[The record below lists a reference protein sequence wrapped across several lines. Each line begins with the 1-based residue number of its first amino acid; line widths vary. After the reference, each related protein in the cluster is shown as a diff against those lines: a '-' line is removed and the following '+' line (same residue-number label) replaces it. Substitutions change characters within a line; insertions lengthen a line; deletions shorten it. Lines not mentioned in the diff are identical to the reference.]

1 MAWPLVFAL
10 FLGAVA
16 LCVVAT
22 RYFRLEKPALSYGS
36 IIQRLFLLQAL
47 GEMQWR
53 LPSLYREEE
62 WKPFYKRFKGVL
74 EEVQAAARPMDDDGV
89 LIMKRLS
96 EAIDRHL
103 VSYLQSQPD
112 LVKLLQE
119 CMPASGQ
126 SWASMPTRARD
137 NLGNESDSSD
147 NQSDSL
153 DDESD
158 SLFPREISEEKVP
171 EALEGMRMLVDSL
184 LHGLEEINSSVSAGA
199 TRGESDLISH
209 QVPADLITVFYATDR
224 QMTVDGEYSGL
235 RSRRSEVPKLH
246 YGRMTVAVP
255 GRAKGVKIPGPK
267 KHVEADPCEHIVIIS
282 MNTELG
288 EDEDG
293 FVKILGE
300 ELHKADGNQERKVC
314 PLFEPCKLNL

>member
-22 RYFRLEKPALSYGS
+22 RYFRLEMPALSYDS
-36 IIQRLFLLQAL
+36 VIQRLFLLQAL

-53 LPSLYREEE
+53 LPFLYREEE

-74 EEVQAAARPMDDDGV
+74 EEVQAAARPMVDDEV
-89 LIMKRLS
+89 LIMKRLA

-126 SWASMPTRARD
+126 SWASMPTRAKD

-147 NQSDSL
+147 DQSDWL

-158 SLFPREISEEKVP
+158 SLFHREISEEKVP
-171 EALEGMRMLVDSL
+171 EALSEGMRVLVDSL
-184 LHGLEEINSSVSAGA
+184 LHGLDDINSSVSAGA
-199 TRGESDLISH
+199 TRGESGLISH
-209 QVPADLITVFYATDR
+209 QVPPDLITVFYATDR

-235 RSRRSEVPKLH
+235 RSKRFEVPKLH

-255 GRAKGVKIPGPK
+255 GRAKGLKIPGPK
-267 KHVEADPCEHIVIIS
+267 KHVEADPCVHIVIIS

-300 ELHKADGNQERKVC
+300 ELH
-314 PLFEPCKLNL
+314 